1 MASEWFRLSL
11 LFFESEW
18 LHASEVTVM
27 LVTLLCWWLYEADLW
42 DFISWP
48 NKLRDEIHFVTSVF
62 VANIRRLTDFRCRW
76 QNHYVDDFFG
86 YVGYFLN
93 VFNRSSISWISHQHI
108 WSPTPV
114 TNIDVTYFVASLFSE
129 VLLFWSSMFSCWV
142 NRRLSK
148 SKFSIVH
155 IFVFP
160 SLYYPRLP

>member
-18 LHASEVTVM
+18 LYASEVTVM

-42 DFISWP
+42 GFISWP
-48 NKLRDEIHFVTSVF
+48 IKLRDEIHFVTSVF
-62 VANIRRLTDFRCRW
+62 VANIRRLNDFRFWW

-93 VFNRSSISWISHQHI
+93 VLNRSSISWISHNTFDLQHQ
-108 WSPTPV
+108 SPTSMWSVSLPRCFPRSA
-114 TNIDVTYFVASLFSE
+114 YFDCSCFS
-129 VLLFWSSMFSCWV
+129 SWV
-142 NRRLSK
+142 NPRLSK